1 MTMTT
6 STTMAMTAT
15 MATTTATMA
24 TTEPTEP
31 TEPTAEGGDS
41 DRRRG
46 PFLSGIR
53 ARLLAWFVVLLALA
67 TAASVLVVDQI
78 LLRRLDQRINSAL
91 VQEAREVRRLSR
103 GNDPET
109 GEPFS
114 GRVRKIFTVFLQRN
128 IPSRNEAIITFV
140 GGEPFLRSRQVV
152 PYRLDNDP
160 DLVSRWA
167 RLTDTERG
175 TVDTPAGRVE
185 FLAVPVRSPRPSDGV
200 FVVAMFRDL
209 EREEID
215 PALAGVAAIGGIVLV
230 IGTLLAWM
238 LADRILKPVR
248 RISNT
253 AKSIS
258 ESDLTRRMEVESRDE
273 IAELAATFNEMLDRL
288 QVAFRTQKEFIDDA
302 GHELRTPLTIIRGH
316 LETIDV
322 VPEDRDKV
330 MALVMDEL
338 DRMGRLVEDLSL
350 LARSDRPDF
359 LNLTIVDVETLTEE
373 VHAKAEAIAPRRW
386 QLDDVGKGRIV
397 ADRQRVTQALLQ
409 LAQNASQHTDEGDVV
424 AVGSRVANGEACLWV
439 RDTGPGV
446 KPRDRERIFRR
457 FERGDGGRGRSG
469 GAGLGLAIVHAVAR
483 AHGGRVELDSRLEH
497 GSTFALVIPI
507 DQPENLEGQPR

>member
-1 MTMTT
+1 MMTT
-6 STTMAMTAT
+6 MS
-15 MATTTATMA
+15 TMA
-24 TTEPTEP
+24 TTEPTEA
-31 TEPTAEGGDS
+31 TDETSEADS
-41 DRRRG
+41 RRY

-53 ARLLAWFVVLLALA
+53 ARLLAWFVVLLAIA
-67 TAASVLVVDQI
+67 TAGSVLVVDQI

-91 VQEAREVRRLSR
+91 VQEAREVRVLSR

-114 GRVRKIFTVFLQRN
+114 GRVRKIFRVFLQRN
-128 IPSRNEAIITFV
+128 IPSRNEAVITFV

-152 PYRLDNDP
+152 PYRLDRDP
-160 DLVSRWA
+160 ELVSRWA
-167 RLTDTERG
+167 RLRETERSS
-175 TVDTPAGRVE
+175 VDTPAGGVE
-185 FLAVPVRSPRPSDGV
+185 FLAVPVRSQRPSDGV
-200 FVVAMFRDL
+200 FVVAMFRDR

-215 PALAGVAAIGGIVLV
+215 PALAGVAAIGGLVLV
-230 IGTLLAWM
+230 IGSLLAWM

-253 AKSIS
+253 ATSIS
-258 ESDLTRRMEVESRDE
+258 ESDLTRRMEVEGRDE
-273 IAELAATFNEMLDRL
+273 IAQLAATFNDMLDRI

-302 GHELRTPLTIIRGH
+302 GHELRTPLTIVRGH
-316 LETIDV
+316 LETIDA

-338 DRMGRLVEDLSL
+338 ERMGRLVDDLIL

-359 LNLTIVDVETLTEE
+359 LDLTIVDVETLTEE

-386 QLDDVGKGRIV
+386 ELDDVGKGRIV

-409 LAQNASQHTDEGDVV
+409 LAENASQHTEEGEVI
-424 AVGSRVANGEACLWV
+424 AVGSKVANGEASLWV

-457 FERGDGGRGRSG
+457 FERGDGDRRRSG

-483 AHGGRVELDSRLEH
+483 AHGGRVELDSQFGR

-507 DQPENLEGQPR
+507 DQPENLEGHPR

>member
-1 MTMTT
+1 MTT
-6 STTMAMTAT
+6 STAT
-15 MATTTATMA
+15 MATTA
-24 TTEPTEP
+24 TTEPTGQGSDP
-31 TEPTAEGGDS
+31 
-41 DRRRG
+41 DRRRA

-53 ARLLAWFVVLLALA
+53 ARLLAWFVFLLALA
-67 TAASVLVVDQI
+67 TAGSVLVVDQI
-78 LLRRLDQRINSAL
+78 LLRRLDQRIDSAL
-91 VQEAREVRRLSR
+91 VQEAKEVRVLSR

-114 GRVRKIFTVFLQRN
+114 GRVREIFRVFLQRN

-152 PYRLDNDP
+152 PYRLDRDP
-160 DLVSRWA
+160 DLISRWA
-167 RLTDTERG
+167 RLRETERG
-175 TVDTPAGRVE
+175 SVDTPAGRVE

-200 FVVAMFRDL
+200 FVVAIFRDR

-215 PALAGVAAIGGIVLV
+215 PALAGVAAIGGVVLV
-230 IGTLLAWM
+230 IGSLLAWV

-248 RISNT
+248 SISNT
-253 AKSIS
+253 ARSIS
-258 ESDLTRRMEVESRDE
+258 ESDLTRRMKVESRDE
-273 IAELAATFNEMLDRL
+273 IARLASTFNDMLDRL
-288 QVAFRTQKEFIDDA
+288 QLAFRTQKEFIDDA
-302 GHELRTPLTIIRGH
+302 GHELRTPLTIVRGH
-316 LETIDV
+316 LETIEA

-338 DRMGRLVEDLSL
+338 ERMGRLVEDLIL

-359 LNLTIVDVETLTEE
+359 LDLTVVDVEILTEE
-373 VHAKAEAIAPRRW
+373 VHAKAEAIAPRQW
-386 QLDDVGKGRIV
+386 ELDDVGKGRVV

-409 LAQNASQHTDEGDVV
+409 LAQNASQHTEEGDVI
-424 AVGSRVANGEACLWV
+424 AVGSRVANEEACLWV

-483 AHGGRVELDSRLEH
+483 AHGGRVELESQLGR

-507 DQPENLEGQPR
+507 DQPENLEEQPR

>member
-1 MTMTT
+1 MTT
-6 STTMAMTAT
+6 STTTSTTTAT
-15 MATTTATMA
+15 TTTATMA
-24 TTEPTEP
+24 TTEPSSQ
-31 TEPTAEGGDS
+31 GSDS
-41 DRRRG
+41 DRRRP

-53 ARLLAWFVVLLALA
+53 ARLLAWFVVLFALA

-78 LLRRLDQRINSAL
+78 LLRRLDQRINDAL
-91 VQEAREVRRLSR
+91 VQEAREVRVLSR
-103 GNDPET
+103 GSDPET

-114 GRVRKIFTVFLQRN
+114 GRVRKIFSVFLRRN

-140 GGEPFLRSRQVV
+140 DGEPFLRRNRAI
-152 PYRLDNDP
+152 PYRLDRDP
-160 DLVSRWA
+160 ELVSRWA
-167 RLTDTERG
+167 RLRETERG
-175 TVDTPAGRVE
+175 SVDTPAGRVE

-200 FVVAMFRDL
+200 FVVAIFRDR

-215 PALAGVAAIGGIVLV
+215 PALAGVAGVGGAVLV
-230 IGTLLAWM
+230 IGSLLAWM

-253 AKSIS
+253 ARSIS
-258 ESDLTRRMEVESRDE
+258 ESDLTRRMEVEGRDE
-273 IAELAATFNEMLDRL
+273 IAQLAATFNDMLDRL
-288 QVAFRTQKEFIDDA
+288 QLAFRTQKEFIDDA
-302 GHELRTPLTIIRGH
+302 GHELRTPLTIVRGH
-316 LETIDV
+316 LETIEA

-338 DRMGRLVEDLSL
+338 ERMGRLVEDLIL

-359 LNLTIVDVETLTEE
+359 LDLTIVDVEILTEE

-386 QLDDVGKGRIV
+386 ELDDVGKGRMV

-409 LAQNASQHTDEGDVV
+409 LAQNASQHTEEGNVI
-424 AVGSRVANGEACLWV
+424 AVGSKVANGEACLWV

-446 KPRDRERIFRR
+446 NLRDRERIFRR

-483 AHGGRVELDSRLEH
+483 AHGGRVELDSEPGR

-507 DQPENLEGQPR
+507 DQPENLEEHSR

>member
-1 MTMTT
+1 MV
-6 STTMAMTAT
+6 
-15 MATTTATMA
+15 TMA
-24 TTEPTEP
+24 TTEPT
-31 TEPTAEGGDS
+31 GQVSDS
-41 DRRRG
+41 DRRRA

-91 VQEAREVRRLSR
+91 VQEAKEVRVLSR

-140 GGEPFLRSRQVV
+140 GGEPFLRSRPEVV
-152 PYRLDNDP
+152 PYRLDRDP
-160 DLVSRWA
+160 DLISRWA
-167 RLTDTERG
+167 RLRETERG
-175 TVDTPAGRVE
+175 SVDTPAGRVE

-200 FVVAMFRDL
+200 FVVAIFRDL

-215 PALAGVAAIGGIVLV
+215 PALAGVATIGSAVLV
-230 IGTLLAWM
+230 IGSLLAWM

-253 AKSIS
+253 ARSIS
-258 ESDLTRRMEVESRDE
+258 ESDLTRRMEVEGRDE
-273 IAELAATFNEMLDRL
+273 IAQLAVTFNDMLDRL
-288 QVAFRTQKEFIDDA
+288 QLAFRTQKEFIDDA
-302 GHELRTPLTIIRGH
+302 GHELRTPLTIVRGH
-316 LETIDV
+316 LETIEA

-338 DRMGRLVEDLSL
+338 ERMGRLVDDLIL

-359 LNLTIVDVETLTEE
+359 LDLTIVDVETLTEE

-386 QLDDVGKGRIV
+386 ELDDVGKGRMV

-409 LAQNASQHTDEGDVV
+409 LAQNASQLTEEGNVI
-424 AVGSRVANGEACLWV
+424 AVGSKVANGEASLWV

-483 AHGGRVELDSRLEH
+483 AHGGRIELDSEPGR

-507 DQPENLEGQPR
+507 DQPENLEEHPR

>member
-1 MTMTT
+1 
-6 STTMAMTAT
+6 MAV
-15 MATTTATMA
+15 MA

-31 TEPTAEGGDS
+31 MAEGGDS
-41 DRRRG
+41 DRRRA
-46 PFLSGIR
+46 PFLTGIR
-53 ARLLAWFVVLLALA
+53 ARLLAWFVVLFALA

-78 LLRRLDQRINSAL
+78 LLRRLDQRINDAL
-91 VQEAREVRRLSR
+91 VQEAEEVRVLSR
-103 GNDPET
+103 GSDPET
-109 GEPFS
+109 GDPFS
-114 GRVRKIFTVFLQRN
+114 GQVRKIFSVFLRRN

-140 GGEPFLRSRQVV
+140 GGRPFLRSRPV
-152 PYRLDNDP
+152 PYRLDRDP
-160 DLVSRWA
+160 DLISRWA
-167 RLTDTERG
+167 RLRETERG

-185 FLAVPVRSPRPSDGV
+185 FLAVPVRSPRPRDGV
-200 FVVAMFRDL
+200 FVIAIFRDL

-230 IGTLLAWM
+230 IGSLLAWM

-253 AKSIS
+253 ARSIS
-258 ESDLTRRMEVESRDE
+258 GSDLTRRMEVESKDE

-288 QVAFRTQKEFIDDA
+288 QLAFRTQKELIDDA

-316 LETIDV
+316 LETIEV
-322 VPEDRDKV
+322 FPEDRDKV

-338 DRMGRLVEDLSL
+338 VRMGRLVEDLIL

-359 LNLTIVDVETLTEE
+359 LDLTIVDVEILTEE

-386 QLDDVGKGRIV
+386 ELDDVGKGRMV
-397 ADRQRVTQALLQ
+397 ADRQRVTQALLE
-409 LAQNASQHTDEGDVV
+409 LAQNASQHTEEGNVI
-424 AVGSRVANGEACLWV
+424 AVGSKVANGEACLWV

-469 GAGLGLAIVHAVAR
+469 GGGLGLAIVHAVAR
-483 AHGGRVELDSRLEH
+483 AHGGRIELDSEPGR

-507 DQPENLEGQPR
+507 DQPENLEEHTR